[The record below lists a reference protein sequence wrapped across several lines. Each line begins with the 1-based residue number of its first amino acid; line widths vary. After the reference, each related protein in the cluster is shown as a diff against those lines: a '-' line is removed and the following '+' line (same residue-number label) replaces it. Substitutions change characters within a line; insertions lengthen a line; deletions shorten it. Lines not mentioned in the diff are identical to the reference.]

1 MIRLT
6 PAEIGNSPQVN
17 AAAQF
22 DLQIEEE
29 EIKAQP
35 RSSGKVNKKDG
46 GDYSELVRLTEQML
60 SPANTSK
67 LSVIKIKVEN

>member
-6 PAEIGNSPQVN
+6 HSEMENQPQIS
-17 AAAQF
+17 AAQQF
-22 DLQIEEE
+22 ELQIEEE

-35 RSSGKVNKKDG
+35 RSSGKVAKKDG

-60 SPANTSK
+60 SPANSSK
-67 LSVIKIKVEN
+67 LSVIQIQVDS

>member
-6 PAEIGNSPQVN
+6 QAEMENLPQVS
-17 AAAQF
+17 AAPQYE
-22 DLQIEEE
+22 LQIEEE

-35 RSSGKVNKKDG
+35 RSSGKVAKKDG

-67 LSVIKIKVEN
+67 LSVIQIKVDN